1 MDQGSLQQKLIA
13 PMNLTLTVTLIIV
26 NNGKHNSRVDKE
38 KAESTVSNEAW
49 LDLNYNELWTVSIVS
64 TLGWFSNRTGTS
76 VDDGKE
82 RRKY

>member
-49 LDLNYNELWTVSIVS
+49 LDLNYNEL
-64 TLGWFSNRTGTS
+64 
-76 VDDGKE
+76 
-82 RRKY
+82 